1 MAPRRQDS
9 PLVEAIDVRKE
20 FTVGRNSWRRP
31 RRQTV
36 TAVAGVTL
44 SISAGETLS
53 LVGESGCGK
62 STLAR
67 CLVRL
72 HQITAGRVLI
82 DGVDISGL
90 SRRQMQGVRRR
101 IQMVFQDPGASLNPR
116 RRIGDLIAEPL
127 RVHFGTDPAQMEARV
142 AELMEQVGLSRHQRD
157 RFPHELSG
165 GQRQRASIARALA
178 VRPAVIV
185 ADEPVS
191 ALDVSVRAQIIN
203 LLAELQE
210 TLGLAYV
217 FISHDL
223 SVVRQVSHRV
233 AVMYLGSIVET
244 GATDQLYESPA
255 HPYTQALLSAVP
267 VPAYGVRHE
276 RIVLK
281 GDVPSPMNPPQGCG
295 FHPRCRYAS
304 RLCREVRPMLTALP
318 DGRNVACHH
327 PLPSP
332 APG

>member
-1 MAPRRQDS
+1 MTPLRQDP
-9 PLVEAIDVRKE
+9 PLVEAIDIRKE
-20 FTVGRNSWRRP
+20 FTVGRNSWLGA
-31 RRQTV
+31 RRQKV
-36 TAVAGVTL
+36 AAVAGVTL

-72 HQITAGRVLI
+72 YDITAGRVLI

-127 RVHFGTDPAQMEARV
+127 RAHFRTDPAQMEVRV
-142 AELMEQVGLSRHQRD
+142 AELMERVGLSRHQRD

-210 TLGLAYV
+210 TLGLAYI

-244 GATDQLYESPA
+244 GTTDQLYESSA

-267 VPAYGVRHE
+267 VPAYGARRE

-295 FHPRCRYAS
+295 FHPRCPYAS
-304 RLCREVRPMLTALP
+304 RLCREARPTLAPLP

-327 PLPSP
+327 PLPISM
-332 APG
+332 PG

>member
-1 MAPRRQDS
+1 MPPLRQDP

-20 FTVGRNSWRRP
+20 FAVGRHSWRSP
-31 RRQTV
+31 RRQKV

-72 HQITAGRVLI
+72 HDITAGRILI
-82 DGVDISGL
+82 DGVDIAGL
-90 SRRQMQGVRRR
+90 SRRRMQGVRRR

-127 RVHFGTDPAQMEARV
+127 RIHFKAAPAQIEARV
-142 AELMEQVGLSRHQRD
+142 AELMEQVGLSAHQRD

-210 TLGLAYV
+210 TLGLAYI

-244 GATDQLYESPA
+244 GTTGQLYEAPA

-267 VPAYGVRHE
+267 VPAYGARRE

-295 FHPRCRYAS
+295 FHPRCRHAT
-304 RLCREVRPMLTALP
+304 RLCREVRPALETLP

-327 PLPSP
+327 PLPP
-332 APG
+332 PLPG

>member
-1 MAPRRQDS
+1 MAPLRQDS